1 MKLLQSVFSR
11 ISHIF
16 PYSVPIRKSADQ
28 NNSECGHFSRSDKK
42 RKNVNSGF
50 PIITMRKVAIIYL
63 ELGFVKNF
71 MQKF

>member
-1 MKLLQSVFSR
+1 M
-11 ISHIF
+11 
-16 PYSVPIRKSADQ
+16 RKSADQ
-28 NNSECGHFSRSDKK
+28 NNSECGHFSRIDKI